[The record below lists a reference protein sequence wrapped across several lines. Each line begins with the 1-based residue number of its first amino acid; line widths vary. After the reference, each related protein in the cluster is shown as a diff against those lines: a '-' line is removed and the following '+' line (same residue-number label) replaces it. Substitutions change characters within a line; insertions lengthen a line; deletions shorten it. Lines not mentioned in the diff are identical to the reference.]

1 MPEVKH
7 LEDVSDIKGY
17 EIEPVDIITFGSPCQ
32 DMSIAGKRAGL
43 NSSRSNLFY
52 EAIRIIKEMRE
63 KTNGTKPRYTLW
75 ENVPGAFS
83 SNKGEDLK
91 KYLKKSVKSKDIKL
105 MSLDLTGGKMQDLSW
120 QIISASH
127 GGYLMLSTGE
137 SPREE
142 DESILSQI
150 LMEKVREKYHLSPR
164 ACLGILKRANA
175 RGKELPEILRLALET
190 GSKTCA

>member
-1 MPEVKH
+1 MEQNQ
-7 LEDVSDIKGY
+7 DTS
-17 EIEPVDIITFGSPCQ
+17 FGKMSQGHSPQ
-32 DMSIAGKRAGL
+32 T
-43 NSSRSNLFY
+43 
-52 EAIRIIKEMRE
+52 RE
-63 KTNGTKPRYTLW
+63 KI
-75 ENVPGAFS
+75 
-83 SNKGEDLK
+83 LK

-105 MSLDLTGGKMQDLSW
+105 MRLDLTGGKMQDLSW
-120 QIISASH
+120 QMISASH

-150 LMEKVREKYHLSPR
+150 LIEKVPEKYHLSPR